1 MATLYTNNIYGSNS
15 TAALFRT
22 WATFIHNVFMLGFV
36 NVTDAAQIDLA
47 TVAAPATTVTSMG
60 FKIYRTNDALT
71 TVYIK
76 VEFGSGATALQPAIW
91 ITIGTSYTVGGTM
104 GGVIMYNRLLLS
116 NGANGTA
123 SYMVCFG
130 SGATNRVCFA
140 MFLSAASYPF
150 WFSFERRKDATIT
163 DADTGVILDS
173 GLGIASHTSLCAP
186 FTGLIPT
193 AELGMQMILSTNN
206 PAAYGNVIPEGLRIP
221 CLGPSENP
229 GTNVAFCNV
238 NDYGEYAEPTLTINS
253 VDYKFKHC
261 GNRIYNLRGSSGGC
275 VDANVRLLLRYD

>member
-1 MATLYTNNIYGSNS
+1 MATSFSNNLYGSNS
-15 TAALFRT
+15 TAAIFRT
-22 WATFIHNVFMLGFV
+22 WATFIHNIFMLGFV
-36 NVTDAAQIDLA
+36 NVTDAGQIDLVN
-47 TVAAPATTVTSMG
+47 VAAPSTTLTSMG
-60 FKIYRTNDALT
+60 YKIYRTNDALT

-76 VEFGSGATALQPAIW
+76 VEFGSGAAALQPAIW
-91 ITIGTSYTVGGTM
+91 ITVGTSYTVGGTV
-104 GGVIMYNRLLLS
+104 GGAILYNRVSLS
-116 NGANGTA
+116 NGANGTTT
-123 SYMVCFG
+123 YMTCFG
-130 SGATNRVCFA
+130 SGSTNRVCFA

-150 WFSFERRKDATIT
+150 WFSFERRKDANIT

-173 GLGIASHTSLCAP
+173 GLSTTTHTSLCAP

-193 AELGMQMILSTNN
+193 PEVGMQMILSTNN

-229 GTNVAFCNV
+229 GTNVAFCNA

>member
-1 MATLYTNNIYGSNS
+1 MATLYTNNIYASNS

-47 TVAAPATTVTSMG
+47 TVAAPATTSTSMG

-123 SYMVCFG
+123 TYMTCFG
-130 SGATNRVCFA
+130 SGSTNRVCFA

-150 WFSFERRKDATIT
+150 WLSFERRKDATIT

-186 FTGLIPT
+186 FAGLIPT

-261 GNRIYNLRGSSGGC
+261 GNRIYNLRPSSAGC

>member
-1 MATLYTNNIYGSNS
+1 
-15 TAALFRT
+15 
-22 WATFIHNVFMLGFV
+22 MLGFV

-47 TVAAPATTVTSMG
+47 TVAAPATTSTSMG

-123 SYMVCFG
+123 TYMTCFG

-150 WFSFERRKDATIT
+150 WFSFERRKDANIA

-186 FTGLIPT
+186 FAGLIPT

-275 VDANVRLLLRYD
+275 IDANVRLLLRYD